1 MWINASINL
10 LVTEQSSWLCL
21 EIFFILRSEMG
32 QKVFSTVIGGKEE
45 QLNPGADGVI
55 IMKSLM

>member
-1 MWINASINL
+1 
-10 LVTEQSSWLCL
+10 
-21 EIFFILRSEMG
+21 MG

-45 QLNPGADGVI
+45 ELNPGADGVI